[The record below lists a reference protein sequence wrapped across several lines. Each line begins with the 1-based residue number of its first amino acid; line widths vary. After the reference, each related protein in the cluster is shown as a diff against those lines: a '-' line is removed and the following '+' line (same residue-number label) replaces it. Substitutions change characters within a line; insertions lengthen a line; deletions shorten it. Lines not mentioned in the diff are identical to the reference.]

1 VIAVSAAIE
10 VVTGVLLL
18 AIPATVI
25 EALIGPPSGDTTSVV
40 ARVLGG
46 ALLSLGVVGI
56 AARGTAG
63 RGLTIAYVVY
73 DVASVGVLASAGI
86 SGTASGRLLWP
97 VVAVHLLLALALV
110 IAPVLSASTPRALWV
125 VPGRLRAGGDRSS
138 RRRRSGRS

>member
-1 VIAVSAAIE
+1 MIAVSAAIE
-10 VVTGVLLL
+10 VVTGVVLL

-56 AARGTAG
+56 AARGTAD
-63 RGLTIAYVVY
+63 RGLTIAYIVY
-73 DVASVGVLASAGI
+73 DMASVGVLASAGI

-97 VVAVHLLLALALV
+97 VVAVHLLLAFALV
-110 IAPVLSASTPRALWV
+110 IALGSQR
-125 VPGRLRAGGDRSS
+125 DI
-138 RRRRSGRS
+138 RRSRDRRPEHRDEA